1 MKRQIS
7 AVAGVVS
14 MAAAGAI
21 TLAAPSAAAPPWAMP
36 DVRGMNLQQAT
47 DTIKGVTDEKD
58 LTVNSI
64 NLTGAPQKQINL
76 TNWIVCSQS
85 PRAGGSIG
93 AKTSIVV
100 GVRRPNSSC
109 S

>member
-1 MKRQIS
+1 MKR

-14 MAAAGAI
+14 MTAAGSI
-21 TLAAPSAAAPPWAMP
+21 TLAGPAAAAAPWAMP

-47 DTIKGVTDEKD
+47 TTIKGVTDEQD
-58 LTVNSI
+58 LKVDSI
-64 NLTGAPQKQINL
+64 NLTGPPQKQINL

-93 AKTSIVV
+93 ARTSIAV

-109 S
+109 R